1 MSGAVVILPNPLQN
15 HTTTRILIV
24 HNVQKEN
31 GDFYGM
37 QKFGNIQRSSYNS
50 IVSSFTLRHLMSSVK
65 GNSQNWCYR
74 KTKHSKLLKNK
85 HFLPSDTHTYVC
97 ISLGK
102 KCSFFGNFSVLYFYV
117 TSVLRFALLPYY
129 RRYVHFLELHFAQ
142 IFELSVLVMS
152 LDLYQ
157 FQGNLQEIVFL

>member
-85 HFLPSDTHTYVC
+85 YFLPSDTHTYVC

-102 KCSFFGNFSVLYFYV
+102 KCSFFGNFSVL
-117 TSVLRFALLPYY
+117 SLLPYY
-129 RRYVHFLELHFAQ
+129 RRYVHFIELHFAQ
-142 IFELSVLVMS
+142 VFELSVLVMS